1 MHTRSRNKVAKPR
14 EANLREAF
22 PSQNMMNRGTWKW
35 SGLPRHVNS
44 TAAGGFNVVVMAKYF
59 GTFPTIEEA
68 KAVALKAA
76 ADLQGEWS
84 YTASRQRPMRRLAWA
99 K

>member
-1 MHTRSRNKVAKPR
+1 MACKAEYTPAAGAGECATLVGDTTSVT
-14 EANLREAF
+14 
-22 PSQNMMNRGTWKW
+22 GTA
-35 SGLPRHVNS
+35 

-59 GTFPTIEEA
+59 GTFPTIDEA